1 MEIPN
6 TPVEFLQRCLYAEL
20 EGLPEGSI
28 VSLPAQNLRNLVEG
42 YADALELISHQ
53 QELINAFVENS

>member
-6 TPVEFLQRCLYAEL
+6 TPVEFLQRCLYASL
-20 EGLPEGSI
+20 DGLPEGSV
-28 VSLPAQNLRNLVEG
+28 VSMPAKNLRNLVEG